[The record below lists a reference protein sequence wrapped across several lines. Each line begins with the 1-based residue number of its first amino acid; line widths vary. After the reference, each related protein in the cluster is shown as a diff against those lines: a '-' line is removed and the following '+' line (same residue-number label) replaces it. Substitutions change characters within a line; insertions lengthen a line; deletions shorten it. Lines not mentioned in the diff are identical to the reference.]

1 MPASPKK
8 LRFGVFEADLETGE
22 LRKSGIRIKLQE
34 KPFRILALLLDR
46 RGETVTREELR
57 ENLWHA
63 GTFVDYDGSLGT
75 AMGKLRQALGDSAE
89 NPRFIETITGRG
101 YRFLVPVRAI
111 SPVDPALAPL
121 NEPRPSI
128 RRYGP
133 SAAITVL
140 VGVMAIGLLAWRGPH
155 PASPVLIKSVLVLPL
170 ENLSGAPQQ
179 EYFVDGMTDEL
190 ITDMAKLGSMRV
202 ISRTSAVRLKK
213 NGRPLAQIARELNVD
228 DVVEGSVVRSGNR
241 VRITAQLIDAAADR
255 HLWAESYDRELSD
268 VLLRCRAK

>member
-1 MPASPKK
+1 MPALPKK

-63 GTFVDYDGSLGT
+63 DTFVDYDRSLGT

-111 SPVDPALAPL
+111 SPVD
-121 NEPRPSI
+121 
-128 RRYGP
+128 
-133 SAAITVL
+133 SA
-140 VGVMAIGLLAWRGPH
+140 
-155 PASPVLIKSVLVLPL
+155 
-170 ENLSGAPQQ
+170 
-179 EYFVDGMTDEL
+179 
-190 ITDMAKLGSMRV
+190 
-202 ISRTSAVRLKK
+202 SRAF
-213 NGRPLAQIARELNVD
+213 Q
-228 DVVEGSVVRSGNR
+228 
-241 VRITAQLIDAAADR
+241 
-255 HLWAESYDRELSD
+255 
-268 VLLRCRAK
+268 